1 MTSVAVIVTTYNRP
15 DALAA
20 VLAGYRAQSDRDF
33 ETIVADDG
41 STMETAAVIDE
52 ARCGAD
58 FDIIHV
64 RHEDQGFRAAA
75 IRNRAIAQTAAD
87 YVIFSDGD
95 CIPLPGFVARHRRM
109 AEPGWFLSGNRILLS
124 EGFSRQVL
132 QERLP
137 VHAWMS
143 GRWLKAKLRGEVNRW
158 LPLLTLPPDL
168 ALRKWPAQR
177 WEGVMTCNLSIWRKD
192 LLAVDGLDE
201 SYSGWG
207 LEDSDLAIRL
217 VRAGIR
223 HKSAR
228 FAAPVLHLW
237 HRENDR
243 RSLAE
248 NRRRLDDVLKSD
260 RIRAVSGLSQYLQ
273 NPLDL
278 SKDHFRQVR

>member
-33 ETIVADDG
+33 EMIVADDG
-41 STMETAAVIDE
+41 STEETVAVIGE
-52 ARCGAD
+52 ARHGAA
-58 FDIIHV
+58 FNIAHV
-64 RHEDQGFRAAA
+64 WHEDRGFRAAA

-87 YVIFSDGD
+87 YIIFSDGD

-109 AEPGWFLSGNRILLS
+109 AEKGWFLSGNRILLS
-124 EGFSRQVL
+124 EGFSRCVL
-132 QERLP
+132 RDRLP
-137 VHAWMS
+137 VHAWRS
-143 GRWLKAKLRGEVNRW
+143 DRWLKAKFRGEVNRW

-168 ALRKWPAQR
+168 ALRKWPAKR
-177 WEGVMTCNLSIWRKD
+177 WEGVMTCNLSVWRKD

-201 SYSGWG
+201 AYSGWG

-217 VRAGIR
+217 LRVGVR

-237 HRENDR
+237 HGENDR
-243 RSLAE
+243 GSLAE
-248 NRRRLDDVLKSD
+248 NRRRLDDVLESD
-260 RIRAVSGLSQYLQ
+260 RIRAVSGLSRYLE
-273 NPLDL
+273 NPE
-278 SKDHFRQVR
+278 KEP